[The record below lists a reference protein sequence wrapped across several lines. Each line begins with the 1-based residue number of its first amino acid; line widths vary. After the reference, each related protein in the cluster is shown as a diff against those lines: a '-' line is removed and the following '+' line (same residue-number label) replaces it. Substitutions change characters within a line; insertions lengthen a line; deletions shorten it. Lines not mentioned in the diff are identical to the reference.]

1 MIFIDKVTIKGN
13 YSTVMG
19 NIDKIKDALGLPK
32 HYIKE
37 PIRFVPDP
45 TKLYYCYGYTLPLR
59 SETVRQKGLED
70 KIRCVIDREE
80 YRQEYWDM
88 KFEEQKENY
97 KWFQK
102 KKEEDNLPF

>member
-1 MIFIDKVTIKGN
+1 
-13 YSTVMG
+13 MG
-19 NIDKIKDALGLPK
+19 NIDKIKEALGLPK

-37 PIRFVPDP
+37 PIPFVPDP